1 MEIKEEVLKN
11 EKIESRTAEEMTAD
25 FEEAVQE
32 ARNLPGGICGYIVL
46 AIGRKHEDKKGRPAT
61 ICVNGKTDDLA
72 FLYDHVPNDIKK
84 ALAVS
89 KLSDILAKVITT
101 SDEKEEK

>member
-11 EKIESRTAEEMTAD
+11 EKVEGRTAEEMTAD

-72 FLYDHVPNDIKK
+72 FDVFRDRKDQTVLLFEFKI
-84 ALAVS
+84 
-89 KLSDILAKVITT
+89 IMT
-101 SDEKEEK
+101 